1 MDNQIEEFK
10 NNINDIKKLKKI
22 IYELTEEDPILLI
35 KILESL

>member
-10 NNINDIKKLKKI
+10 NNLSDIKKLKII
-22 IYELTEEDPILLI
+22 IYELTEEDPILCI